1 MRDLYCFECSLQFDK
16 KYVFDVH
23 LSLVHGEEL
32 EIKQEPES
40 RPSVIPESKEL
51 EITHPEEDKSRKIES
66 KRIKVA
72 IRTVSGHE
80 GKKQFKSGI
89 CIANFVQNDTLNKK
103 CCDS

>member
-40 RPSVIPESKEL
+40 QPKRVKS
-51 EITHPEEDKSRKIES
+51 EEERYRGLI
-66 KRIKVA
+66 
-72 IRTVSGHE
+72 
-80 GKKQFKSGI
+80 
-89 CIANFVQNDTLNKK
+89 
-103 CCDS
+103 